1 MRTAPA
7 SREFLG
13 PRPRQLTEIRI
24 TRSSAHKSE
33 AADQQAPITIKA
45 VRGAGDPI
53 DEIQAPLDRCLA
65 AGDLVWFFGHWQSSS
80 RRRIWQA
87 VSTDAVVTRGAL
99 LKLIEV
105 IDTSKENLY
114 TVPPGSRLVRRQHSR
129 LLNQVSLNRKENQ
142 NGWRHNQRRRAS
154 EEEERQKESR

>member
-7 SREFLG
+7 LGEFLG
-13 PRPRQLTEIRI
+13 SRSCQLPEARI
-24 TRSSAHKSE
+24 TRSRAHESE

-45 VRGAGDPI
+45 IRCVGDSI
-53 DEIQAPLDRCLA
+53 YEIQSPLYRRLA

-105 IDTSKENLY
+105 MFL
-114 TVPPGSRLVRRQHSR
+114 
-129 LLNQVSLNRKENQ
+129 
-142 NGWRHNQRRRAS
+142 AS
-154 EEEERQKESR
+154 EDVRFS